1 MISLADLTIEER
13 LETLSLKQCRP
24 LPDAKTAISF
34 ALSRFHEAWSAYRS
48 ITPTLYG
55 IGDGRGVYVTLGT
68 LRRSYGLSWQTVEGV
83 VEVLEHHRPLT
94 GYLLATEAVGG
105 DPLNHLFGLQGH
117 DYGEKQYGALDLATL
132 TPFET
137 TFTTELDVTK
147 EAWRDLQQQAAANN
161 PFLTKPSRVSF

>member
-1 MISLADLTIEER
+1 MTPLTDLTIEER
-13 LETLSLKQCRP
+13 LETLSLEGCRP

-34 ALSRFHEAWSAYRS
+34 ALSRFHEAWSAYRR
-48 ITPTLYG
+48 ITPTLYS

-68 LRRSYGLSWQTVEGV
+68 LRRSYGLNWATVEGV
-83 VEVLEHHRPLT
+83 VEALEHHRPLT

-117 DYGEKQYGALDLATL
+117 NYGEKQYGALDLATL
-132 TPFET
+132 TPFEA
-137 TFTTELDVTK
+137 TFTTELDVTP

-161 PFLTKPSRVSF
+161 PFLAKPPRISF